1 MVIGSVNFY
10 TTRTVSHREK
20 IERRKGGTFFQKH
33 QCTPFVTTTK
43 WLVVWSCFFSSSNL
57 KKKVPE
63 EGKRRTEY
71 RIKYLPRVYVLCHT
85 KKKKWT
91 TIIQHEN
98 SINYY
103 HFPQLFLL
111 VFGSYQ
117 SDLPMCVCVIA
128 HTNQL
133 NQIFLLPFGIFKLW
147 YK

>member
-57 KKKVPE
+57 KKKSRKRGKE
-63 EGKRRTEY
+63 ELNTVLN
-71 RIKYLPRVYVLCHT
+71 ICRVCTFCVT

-128 HTNQL
+128 HTNKL